1 MHTATFGLCRLFL
14 SLPAGYTSG
23 GAILGFDLSLTKCL
37 QLWTLIMLCQG
48 MVDRMYRERKSLI
61 YAPKDIA
68 GLVDVSLFDIVK
80 APRDN
85 SKKAPRA

>member
-1 MHTATFGLCRLFL
+1 
-14 SLPAGYTSG
+14 
-23 GAILGFDLSLTKCL
+23 
-37 QLWTLIMLCQG
+37 MLCQG